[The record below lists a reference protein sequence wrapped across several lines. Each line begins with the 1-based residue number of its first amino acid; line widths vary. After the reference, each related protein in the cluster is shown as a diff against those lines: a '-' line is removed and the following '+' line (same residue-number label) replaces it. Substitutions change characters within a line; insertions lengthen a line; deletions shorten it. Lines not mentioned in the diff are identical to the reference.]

1 MGLQVVDTVAVVAG
15 IVLFQLVNSAKAVL
29 YDEHRLLIALIHD
42 IQGIPEAYRID
53 LPTPVGCLYIRI
65 LDGVRCRASYSLDFR
80 YNTALNCV
88 RHIVAEADIVYNA
101 FGQDLLILRLHVRGV
116 AFPLPC
122 LFGIGSVMTAAVDV
136 QEVEP
141 AVHCLV
147 SQHDVIRIAG
157 VGIYGNKGAHTA
169 DPEVGIDL
177 MTLFDDQRGSYQL
190 MVGYLI
196 KRLFGILEL

>member
-15 IVLFQLVNSAKAVL
+15 VILFQLVNGAKTVL
-29 YDEHRLLIALIHD
+29 YDEHRLLVALIHD

-65 LDGVRCRASYSLDFR
+65 LDGVRCRASYGLDFR
-80 YNTALNCV
+80 YNTALNRV
-88 RHIVAEADIVYNA
+88 RHIVAEANVVYNA
-101 FGQDLLILRLHVRGV
+101 FSQDFLILRLHVRGV

-136 QEVEP
+136 HEVEFS
-141 AVHCLV
+141 VHRLIG
-147 SQHDVIRIAG
+147 QHDIIRIAG

-169 DPEVGIDL
+169 NLEIGIDL

-190 MVGYLI
+190 MVGCLI
-196 KRLFGILEL
+196 KRFFGILEL